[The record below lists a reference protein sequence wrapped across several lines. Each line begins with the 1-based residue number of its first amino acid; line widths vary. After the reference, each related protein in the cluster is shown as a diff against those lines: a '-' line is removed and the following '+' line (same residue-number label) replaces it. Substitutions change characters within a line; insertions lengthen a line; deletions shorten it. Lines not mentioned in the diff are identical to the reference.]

1 MDSDGLGGMMIPP
14 SFFLGLIGIGTLAGD
29 ATNMFALVFF
39 FVVVTFVVVVVA
51 TADLLAF
58 FDGGGSGGVTSDKGV
73 AGTTVFGTGF
83 GFGAFAVTVVGPE
96 VGTVAGTGTGVSM
109 VLILFGV
116 SRKSRRVVSWTKTK
130 RRDRL
135 RVEGS
140 SLALTFDALGH

>member
-39 FVVVTFVVVVVA
+39 FVVVTFVVVA
-51 TADLLAF
+51 TADLLVF
-58 FDGGGSGGVTSDKGV
+58 FDDGGFGGVTSDQGV
-73 AGTTVFGTGF
+73 AGTTVFGAGF
-83 GFGAFAVTVVGPE
+83 DFGAFAVAVVGPV